1 MPVTKKKKV
10 QKRKAVS
17 SNKKEIK
24 TVYSVHLLDTAKDA
38 ELARLNA
45 NLLKCENLLEMA
57 KQEIIRQ
64 QVELYKLSGDLMMA
78 TQQKQKA
85 VNELHSTLDSIPKW
99 INSKWFIRLFRS

>member
-1 MPVTKKKKV
+1 MPVAKKKKV
-10 QKRKAVS
+10 QKRKVVS

-38 ELARLNA
+38 ELKRLNTD
-45 NLLKCENLLEMA
+45 LLKCENLLEMA